1 MACNCGSKNDWNA
14 TLNEMPLEPRRL
26 AVTGT
31 AECTTTGYRNV
42 RLEPV
47 RPGGVNER
55 ICLLELKWDE
65 PTGGAGDKVTSHQ
78 VTYDERDCPAY
89 SEVEIVN
96 CDHKK
101 IKVKVVS

>member
-1 MACNCGSKNDWNA
+1 MACNCGSKNDWKA
-14 TLNEMPLEPRRL
+14 TLNEMPPEPRRL
-26 AVTGT
+26 TVTGT
-31 AECTTTGYRNV
+31 ADCTKAGYRNV

-47 RPGGVNER
+47 RPSGINER
-55 ICLLELKWDE
+55 ICLLELKWDAPE
-65 PTGGAGDKVTSHQ
+65 GAAGDMITSHP
-78 VTYDERDCPAY
+78 VTYGERNCPPY